1 MISVQTIIN
10 APIAKVWELWTLP
23 KHIVKW
29 NYPSEDWQTTDAEND
44 LKING
49 KFKYSM
55 QTKDKSAGFDFEGIY
70 TDVKAFSLIEYKLF
84 DNRTGTIR
92 FEENNDAVKLTEIF
106 EPNVE
111 DSEDMQRG
119 WCQAVIDHFKTY
131 AETNQNY
138 Y

>member
-29 NYPSEDWQTTDAEND
+29 NYPSEDWQTTAAEND

-55 QTKDKSAGFDFEGIY
+55 QAKDESVAFDFEGMY
-70 TDVKAFSLIEYKLF
+70 TDVKVFSLIEYKLF

-92 FEENNDAVKLTEIF
+92 FEENNSSVKLTELF
-106 EPNVE
+106 EPNSQ
-111 DSEDMQRG
+111 DSEDMQKE
-119 WCQAVIDHFKTY
+119 WCQAVIDNFKSY
-131 AETNQNY
+131 VELNKNNY
-138 Y
+138 

>member
-23 KHIVKW
+23 EHIVKW

-55 QTKDKSAGFDFEGIY
+55 KTKDKSIGFDFEGIY
-70 TDVKAFSLIEYKLF
+70 TDVKVFSLIEYKLF
-84 DNRTGTIR
+84 DNRTGTIH
-92 FEENNDAVKLTEIF
+92 FKDNNNSVKLTEVF
-106 EPNVE
+106 EPNIQ
-111 DSEDMQRG
+111 DSEDMQKE
-119 WCQAVIDHFKTY
+119 WCQAVIHNFKSY
-131 AETNQNY
+131 VELNKNNN
-138 Y
+138 